1 MSTLVVMASVF
12 ALAGGGALLLR
23 RRLEEIL
30 PLSVALIVGVQYAFG
45 LFGWLSAGFYAALA
59 LCALSLALLAVR
71 LLRGGMGD
79 LRRFLLTPGA
89 VVMLAAFVWA
99 LLSFRAHML
108 YEPDEFS
115 HWGTVLRN
123 MMHFDAIPAGV
134 KEANITYTDYP
145 PATTLFAYFW
155 TRLSG
160 GFNEGDPQRAMN
172 VMILAF
178 LLPAM
183 RAQRWKRWGS
193 ALCMAC
199 ALFVLPTLFNS
210 GAYYTIYADV
220 VLGCVFFHALY
231 AWFFTPRDQ
240 GGVLLTGGS
249 LFLLPL
255 IKEAGWGLCLI
266 ALAIMAV
273 DLIGERNRSGLR
285 RVRAFGAL
293 AAAAMAGGLSWKA
306 FLAVHQTRRVWTL
319 SAGFTEILDVLLGR
333 APSHRMRTVENF
345 FFSLTDA
352 GLFGQGG
359 VIQLSLLLW
368 LLLLG
373 ALAALALGRADAA
386 LRRRWRRMAL
396 WLLAGLGAYL
406 LSLLYTFLFLFR
418 NYEGES
424 LFSFA
429 RYLSSYMI
437 PLAGLSLA
445 MASEALGPVLRRNG
459 QSVELLALTLM
470 LLAANPETLLERAVI
485 TREWDEAVYESRMS
499 TAAPPEMAQMLD
511 AQTDLVYFVSQNDQ
525 GHRYFLRA
533 FEWVPL
539 RFQAR
544 GEGWWLMPS
553 KQAVEQTGDW
563 YAQTFSTIKTPQEWA
578 DELMEGGYTHVYLDQ
593 VDQAFAAAY
602 AGLFQSPGEIAAD
615 RLFDVTVKD
624 GGVTL
629 VRAET
634 GGEAA
639 RLADGVMWPDCKG
652 SMTALRK

>member
-1 MSTLVVMASVF
+1 MSTLVVLASVF

-23 RRLEEIL
+23 RRLEEAL

-59 LCALSLALLAVR
+59 LCALALVLAAAR
-71 LLRGGMGD
+71 LLRGGLGD

-89 VVMLAAFVWA
+89 VVMLAAFVWV

-123 MMHFDAIPAGV
+123 MMYFDAIPAGV

-172 VMILAF
+172 IMILAF

-220 VLGCVFFHALY
+220 ALGCVFFHALY
-231 AWFFTPRDQ
+231 AWFFTPRDR

-266 ALAIMAV
+266 ALAVMAA
-273 DLIGERNRSGLR
+273 DLVGERR
-285 RVRAFGAL
+285 RAGPRHGRAFGAL

-319 SAGFTEILDVLLGR
+319 SAGFTEILDVLLGS

-345 FFSLTDA
+345 FLSLTDA
-352 GLFGQGG
+352 ELFGQGG
-359 VIQLSLLLW
+359 VLRLSLLLW

-373 ALAALALGRADAA
+373 ALAALALSRAGEPN
-386 LRRRWRRMAL
+386 RTRWRRMAL

-429 RYLSSYMI
+429 RYLSSYLI
-437 PLAGLSLA
+437 ALAGLSLA
-445 MASEALGPVLRRNG
+445 LASETLGPVLRRSG
-459 QSVELLALTLM
+459 QSVELLALAAVM
-470 LLAANPETLLERAVI
+470 LVANPGTLLERAVI

-499 TAAPPEMAQMLD
+499 TAAPPQIAQTLD
-511 AQTDLVYFVSQNDQ
+511 AQTDRVYLVSQNDE

-533 FEWVPL
+533 FEWVPQRL
-539 RFQAR
+539 QAR
-544 GEGWWLMPS
+544 ADGWWLMPGE
-553 KQAVEQTGDW
+553 QAVEQTGDW
-563 YAQTFSTIKTPQEWA
+563 YAQTFSTVKTPQEWA
-578 DELMEGGYTHVYLDQ
+578 DELIEGGYTHVYLDRI
-593 VDQAFAAAY
+593 DPAFAAAY
-602 AGLFQSPGEIAAD
+602 AELFQSPEEIEAD
-615 RLFDVTVKD
+615 TLFKVAVRD

-629 VRAET
+629 VRA
-634 GGEAA
+634 
-639 RLADGVMWPDCKG
+639 DGQ
-652 SMTALRK
+652 

>member
-1 MSTLVVMASVF
+1 MSTLVVLASVF

-23 RRLEEIL
+23 RRLEEAL
-30 PLSVALIVGVQYAFG
+30 PLSVVLIVGVQYAFG

-59 LCALSLALLAVR
+59 LSVLALVLVAVR
-71 LLRGGMGD
+71 LLRGGLGD

-145 PATTLFAYFW
+145 PATMLFAYFW

-172 VMILAF
+172 IMILAF

-231 AWFFTPRDQ
+231 AWFFTPRDR

-266 ALAIMAV
+266 ALAVMAA
-273 DLIGERNRSGLR
+273 DLAGERR
-285 RVRAFGAL
+285 RAGPRHGRAFGAL

-319 SAGFTEILDVLLGR
+319 PAGFTEILDVLLGR

-345 FFSLTDA
+345 FLSLTDA
-352 GLFGQGG
+352 ELFGQGG
-359 VIQLSLLLW
+359 VLRLSLLLW

-373 ALAALALGRADAA
+373 VLAALALSRAGEPN
-386 LRRRWRRMAL
+386 RTRWRRMAL

-429 RYLSSYMI
+429 RYLSSYLI
-437 PLAGLSLA
+437 ALAGLSLA
-445 MASEALGPVLRRNG
+445 LASETLGPVLRRSG
-459 QSVELLALTLM
+459 QSVELLALAAVM
-470 LLAANPETLLERAVI
+470 LVANPGTLLERAVI

-499 TAAPPEMAQMLD
+499 AAAPPEAAQMLD
-511 AQTDLVYFVSQNDQ
+511 AQTDRVYLVSQNDE

-533 FEWVPL
+533 FEWAPL
-539 RFQAR
+539 RLQAR
-544 GEGWWLMPS
+544 ADGWWLMPS
-553 KQAVEQTGDW
+553 EQAVEQTGDW
-563 YAQTFSTIKTPQEWA
+563 YARTFSTVKTPQEWA
-578 DELMEGGYTHVYLDQ
+578 DELIEGGYTHVYLDRI
-593 VDQAFAAAY
+593 DPAFAAAY
-602 AGLFQSPGEIAAD
+602 AGLFQSPEEIEAD
-615 RLFDVTVKD
+615 TLFEVAVGD
-624 GGVTL
+624 GGATL
-629 VRAET
+629 VRA
-634 GGEAA
+634 
-639 RLADGVMWPDCKG
+639 DGQ
-652 SMTALRK
+652 

>member
-1 MSTLVVMASVF
+1 MSTLVVLASVF
-12 ALAGGGALLLR
+12 ALAGGGALVLR
-23 RRLEEIL
+23 RRLEEAL

-59 LCALSLALLAVR
+59 LCALALALVAVR
-71 LLRGGMGD
+71 LLHGGLGD

-99 LLSFRAHML
+99 LLSFRTHML

-183 RAQRWKRWGS
+183 RAQRWKCWGS

-231 AWFFTPRDQ
+231 AWFFTPRDR

-266 ALAIMAV
+266 ALAIMAA
-273 DLIGERNRSGLR
+273 DLIGERDRPGLR
-285 RVRAFGAL
+285 RMRDFGCL
-293 AAAAMAGGLSWKA
+293 AAAVLAGGLSWKA
-306 FLAVHQTRRVWTL
+306 FLAVHQTRRVWSL

-359 VIQLSLLLW
+359 VIQLSLLIW

-373 ALAALALGRADAA
+373 ALAAQALGRADAA

-437 PLAGLSLA
+437 ALAGLSLA
-445 MASEALGPVLRRNG
+445 LASETLGPALRRNR

-544 GEGWWLMPS
+544 GDGWWLMPS
-553 KQAVEQTGDW
+553 EQAVEQTGDW
-563 YAQTFSTIKTPQEWA
+563 YAQTFSTVKTPQEWA

-615 RLFDVTVKD
+615 RLFEVTVKD

-629 VRAET
+629 VRAEP
-634 GGEAA
+634 GEEAA
-639 RLADGVMWPDCKG
+639 RLADRMMRSDCSG

>member
-1 MSTLVVMASVF
+1 MSTLVVLASVF
-12 ALAGGGALLLR
+12 SLAGGGALVLR
-23 RRLEEIL
+23 RRLEETL

-59 LCALSLALLAVR
+59 LCALALALVAVR

-89 VVMLAAFVWA
+89 AVMFAAFVWV
-99 LLSFRAHML
+99 LLSFRTHML

-172 VMILAF
+172 IMILAF

-183 RAQRWKRWGS
+183 RAQRWKCWGS

-220 VLGCVFFHALY
+220 ALGCVFFHALY
-231 AWFFTPRDQ
+231 AWFFTPRDR

-266 ALAIMAV
+266 ALAVMAA
-273 DLIGERNRSGLR
+273 DLVGERDRTGLR
-285 RVRAFGAL
+285 RIRDFGCL
-293 AAAAMAGGLSWKA
+293 AAAAMASELTWKA

-359 VIQLSLLLW
+359 VIQLSLLIW

-373 ALAALALGRADAA
+373 ALTALALGRADAA

-437 PLAGLSLA
+437 ALAGLSLA
-445 MASEALGPVLRRNG
+445 LASETLGPALGRNR

-470 LLAANPETLLERAVI
+470 LLTANPETLLEKAVI

-544 GEGWWLMPS
+544 GDGWWLMPS
-553 KQAVEQTGDW
+553 EQAVEQTGDW
-563 YAQTFSTIKTPQEWA
+563 YAQTFSTVKTPQEWA

-615 RLFDVTVKD
+615 RLFEVTVKD

-629 VRAET
+629 VRA
-634 GGEAA
+634 
-639 RLADGVMWPDCKG
+639 DGQ
-652 SMTALRK
+652 

>member
-231 AWFFTPRDQ
+231 AWFFTPRDR

-285 RVRAFGAL
+285 RVRDAGCL
-293 AAAAMAGGLSWKA
+293 AAAALAGGLSWKA
-306 FLAVHQTRRVWTL
+306 FLAVHQTQRVWSL

-359 VIQLSLLLW
+359 VIQLSLLIW

-373 ALAALALGRADAA
+373 VLAALALGRADAA

-437 PLAGLSLA
+437 ALAGLSLA
-445 MASEALGPVLRRNG
+445 LASETLGPALRRNR

-544 GEGWWLMPS
+544 GDGWWLMPS
-553 KQAVEQTGDW
+553 EQAVEQTGDW
-563 YAQTFSTIKTPQEWA
+563 YAQTFSTVKTPQEWA

-602 AGLFQSPGEIAAD
+602 AGLFQSPEEIAAD
-615 RLFDVTVKD
+615 RLFEVTVKD

>member
-1 MSTLVVMASVF
+1 MSTLVVLASVF

-23 RRLEEIL
+23 RRLEEAL
-30 PLSVALIVGVQYAFG
+30 PLSVVLIVGVQYAFG

-59 LCALSLALLAVR
+59 LSVLALVLVAVR
-71 LLRGGMGD
+71 LLRGGLGD

-99 LLSFRAHML
+99 LLSFRTHML

-172 VMILAF
+172 IMILAF

-231 AWFFTPRDQ
+231 AWFFTPRDR

-266 ALAIMAV
+266 ALAVMAA
-273 DLIGERNRSGLR
+273 DLAGERR
-285 RVRAFGAL
+285 RAGPRHGRAFGAL

-345 FFSLTDA
+345 FLSLTDA
-352 GLFGQGG
+352 ELFGQGG
-359 VIQLSLLLW
+359 VLRLSLLLW

-373 ALAALALGRADAA
+373 VLAALALSRAGEPN
-386 LRRRWRRMAL
+386 RTRWRRMAL

-429 RYLSSYMI
+429 RYLSSYLI
-437 PLAGLSLA
+437 ALAGLSLA
-445 MASEALGPVLRRNG
+445 LASETLGPVLRRSG
-459 QSVELLALTLM
+459 QSVELLALAAVM
-470 LLAANPETLLERAVI
+470 LVANPGTLLERAVI

-499 TAAPPEMAQMLD
+499 TAAPPQIARTLD
-511 AQTDLVYFVSQNDQ
+511 ARTDRVYLVSQNDE

-533 FEWVPL
+533 FEWVPQRL
-539 RFQAR
+539 QAR
-544 GEGWWLMPS
+544 ADGWWLMPS
-553 KQAVEQTGDW
+553 EQAVEQTGDW
-563 YAQTFSTIKTPQEWA
+563 YARTFSTVKTPQEWA
-578 DELMEGGYTHVYLDQ
+578 DELIEGGYTHVYLDRI
-593 VDQAFAAAY
+593 DPAFAAAY
-602 AGLFQSPGEIAAD
+602 AGLFQNPEEIEAD
-615 RLFDVTVKD
+615 TLFEVAVGD
-624 GGVTL
+624 GGATL
-629 VRAET
+629 VRA
-634 GGEAA
+634 
-639 RLADGVMWPDCKG
+639 DGQ
-652 SMTALRK
+652 

>member
-30 PLSVALIVGVQYAFG
+30 PLSVVLIVGVQYAFG
-45 LFGWLSAGFYAALA
+45 LFGWLSAGFYAVLA
-59 LCALSLALLAVR
+59 LCAPALALVAVR
-71 LLRGGMGD
+71 LLHGGLGD

-231 AWFFTPRDQ
+231 AWFFTPRDR

-273 DLIGERNRSGLR
+273 DLIGERDRPGLR
-285 RVRAFGAL
+285 RMRDFGCL
-293 AAAAMAGGLSWKA
+293 AAAALAGGLSWKA
-306 FLAVHQTRRVWTL
+306 FLAMHQTQRVWSL

-359 VIQLSLLLW
+359 VIQLSLLIW

-373 ALAALALGRADAA
+373 VLAALALGRADAA

-437 PLAGLSLA
+437 ALAGLSLA
-445 MASEALGPVLRRNG
+445 LASETLGPALRRNR

-544 GEGWWLMPS
+544 GDGWWLMPS
-553 KQAVEQTGDW
+553 EQAVEQTGDW
-563 YAQTFSTIKTPQEWA
+563 YAQTFSTVKTPQEWA

-602 AGLFQSPGEIAAD
+602 AGLFQSPEEIAAD
-615 RLFDVTVKD
+615 RLFEVTVKD

>member
-1 MSTLVVMASVF
+1 MSTLVVLASVF

-23 RRLEEIL
+23 RRLEEAL
-30 PLSVALIVGVQYAFG
+30 PLSVVLIVGVQYAFG

-59 LCALSLALLAVR
+59 LSVLALVLVAVR
-71 LLRGGMGD
+71 LLRGGLGD

-172 VMILAF
+172 IMILAF

-231 AWFFTPRDQ
+231 AWFFTPRDR

-266 ALAIMAV
+266 ALAVMAA
-273 DLIGERNRSGLR
+273 DLAGERR
-285 RVRAFGAL
+285 RAGPRHGRAFGAL

-333 APSHRMRTVENF
+333 APSHRMRTVEIF
-345 FFSLTDA
+345 FLSLTDA
-352 GLFGQGG
+352 ELFGQGG
-359 VIQLSLLLW
+359 VLRLSLLLW

-373 ALAALALGRADAA
+373 VLAALALSRAGEPN
-386 LRRRWRRMAL
+386 RTRWRRMAL

-429 RYLSSYMI
+429 RYLSSYLI
-437 PLAGLSLA
+437 ALAGLSLA
-445 MASEALGPVLRRNG
+445 LASETLGPVLRRSG
-459 QSVELLALTLM
+459 QSVELLALAAVM
-470 LLAANPETLLERAVI
+470 LVANPGTLLERAVI

-499 TAAPPEMAQMLD
+499 AAAPPEAAQMLD
-511 AQTDLVYFVSQNDQ
+511 AQTDRVYLVSQNDE

-533 FEWVPL
+533 FEWAPL
-539 RFQAR
+539 RLQAR
-544 GEGWWLMPS
+544 ADGWWLMPS
-553 KQAVEQTGDW
+553 EQAVEQTGDW
-563 YAQTFSTIKTPQEWA
+563 YARTFSTVKTPQEWA
-578 DELMEGGYTHVYLDQ
+578 DELIEGGYTHVYLDRI
-593 VDQAFAAAY
+593 DPAFAAAY
-602 AGLFQSPGEIAAD
+602 AGLFQSPEEIEAD
-615 RLFDVTVKD
+615 TLFEVAVGD
-624 GGVTL
+624 GGATL
-629 VRAET
+629 VRA
-634 GGEAA
+634 
-639 RLADGVMWPDCKG
+639 DGQ
-652 SMTALRK
+652 

>member
-1 MSTLVVMASVF
+1 MSTLVVLASVF

-23 RRLEEIL
+23 RRLEEAL
-30 PLSVALIVGVQYAFG
+30 PLSVVLIVGVQYAFG

-59 LCALSLALLAVR
+59 LSVLALVLVAVR
-71 LLRGGMGD
+71 LLRGGLGD

-172 VMILAF
+172 IMILAF

-231 AWFFTPRDQ
+231 AWFFTPRDR

-266 ALAIMAV
+266 ALAVMAA
-273 DLIGERNRSGLR
+273 DLAGERR
-285 RVRAFGAL
+285 RAGPRHGRAFGAL

-319 SAGFTEILDVLLGR
+319 SAGFTEILDVLLGN

-345 FFSLTDA
+345 FLSLTDA
-352 GLFGQGG
+352 ELFGQGG
-359 VIQLSLLLW
+359 VLRLSLLLW

-373 ALAALALGRADAA
+373 VLAALALSRAGEPN
-386 LRRRWRRMAL
+386 RTRWRRMAL

-429 RYLSSYMI
+429 RYLSSYLI
-437 PLAGLSLA
+437 ALAGLSLA
-445 MASEALGPVLRRNG
+445 LASETLGPVLRRSG
-459 QSVELLALTLM
+459 QSVELLALAAVM
-470 LLAANPETLLERAVI
+470 LVANPGTLLERAVI

-499 TAAPPEMAQMLD
+499 AAAPPEAAQMLD
-511 AQTDLVYFVSQNDQ
+511 AQTDRVYLVSQNDE

-533 FEWVPL
+533 FEWAPL
-539 RFQAR
+539 RLQAR
-544 GEGWWLMPS
+544 ADGWWLMPS
-553 KQAVEQTGDW
+553 EQAVEQTGDW
-563 YAQTFSTIKTPQEWA
+563 YARTFSTVKTPQEWA
-578 DELMEGGYTHVYLDQ
+578 DELIEGGYTHVYLDRI
-593 VDQAFAAAY
+593 DPAFAAAY
-602 AGLFQSPGEIAAD
+602 AGLFQSPEEIEAD
-615 RLFDVTVKD
+615 TLFEVAVGD
-624 GGVTL
+624 GGATL
-629 VRAET
+629 VRA
-634 GGEAA
+634 
-639 RLADGVMWPDCKG
+639 DGQ
-652 SMTALRK
+652 

>member
-45 LFGWLSAGFYAALA
+45 LFGWLSAGFYAVLA

-71 LLRGGMGD
+71 LLRGGLGE
-79 LRRFLLTPGA
+79 LRRFLLTPGSA
-89 VVMLAAFVWA
+89 VMLAAFVWA

-231 AWFFTPRDQ
+231 AWFFTPRDR

-285 RVRAFGAL
+285 RVRDAGCL
-293 AAAAMAGGLSWKA
+293 AAAALAGGLSWKA
-306 FLAVHQTRRVWTL
+306 FLAVHQTQRVWSL

-359 VIQLSLLLW
+359 VIQLSLLIW

-373 ALAALALGRADAA
+373 VLAALALGRRGFEEAMAADGAVAAGRPWRLSAVAALYLPVPVQELRGGEPVLLRKVSFQLYDRARGPEPGAGVGNAGTGAAQEQAERGAAGADADAA
-386 LRRRWRRMAL
+386 
-396 WLLAGLGAYL
+396 
-406 LSLLYTFLFLFR
+406 
-418 NYEGES
+418 
-424 LFSFA
+424 
-429 RYLSSYMI
+429 
-437 PLAGLSLA
+437 
-445 MASEALGPVLRRNG
+445 
-459 QSVELLALTLM
+459 
-470 LLAANPETLLERAVI
+470 
-485 TREWDEAVYESRMS
+485 
-499 TAAPPEMAQMLD
+499 
-511 AQTDLVYFVSQNDQ
+511 
-525 GHRYFLRA
+525 
-533 FEWVPL
+533 
-539 RFQAR
+539 R
-544 GEGWWLMPS
+544 GEPGNI
-553 KQAVEQTGDW
+553 AGAGGDHPRVGR
-563 YAQTFSTIKTPQEWA
+563 S
-578 DELMEGGYTHVYLDQ
+578 
-593 VDQAFAAAY
+593 
-602 AGLFQSPGEIAAD
+602 GL
-615 RLFDVTVKD
+615 
-624 GGVTL
+624 
-629 VRAET
+629 
-634 GGEAA
+634 
-639 RLADGVMWPDCKG
+639 
-652 SMTALRK
+652 

>member
-1 MSTLVVMASVF
+1 MSTLVVLASVF

-23 RRLEEIL
+23 RRLEEAL
-30 PLSVALIVGVQYAFG
+30 PLSVVLIVGVQYAFG

-59 LCALSLALLAVR
+59 LSVLALVLVAVR
-71 LLRGGMGD
+71 LLRGGLGD

-172 VMILAF
+172 IMILAF

-231 AWFFTPRDQ
+231 AWFFTPRDR

-266 ALAIMAV
+266 ALAVMAA
-273 DLIGERNRSGLR
+273 DLAGERR
-285 RVRAFGAL
+285 RAGPRHGRAFGAL

-333 APSHRMRTVENF
+333 APSHRMRTVEIF
-345 FFSLTDA
+345 FLSLTDA
-352 GLFGQGG
+352 ELFGQGG
-359 VIQLSLLLW
+359 VLRLSLLLW

-373 ALAALALGRADAA
+373 VLAALALSRAGEPN
-386 LRRRWRRMAL
+386 RTRWRRMAL

-406 LSLLYTFLFLFR
+406 LSLLYTFLFLFK

-429 RYLSSYMI
+429 RYLSSYLI
-437 PLAGLSLA
+437 ALAGLSLA
-445 MASEALGPVLRRNG
+445 LASETLGPVLRRSG
-459 QSVELLALTLM
+459 QSVELLALAAVM
-470 LLAANPETLLERAVI
+470 LVANPGTLLERAVI

-499 TAAPPEMAQMLD
+499 AAAPPEAAQMLD
-511 AQTDLVYFVSQNDQ
+511 AQTDRVYLVSQNDE

-533 FEWVPL
+533 FEWAPL
-539 RFQAR
+539 RLQAR
-544 GEGWWLMPS
+544 ADGWWLMPS
-553 KQAVEQTGDW
+553 EQAVEQTGDW
-563 YAQTFSTIKTPQEWA
+563 YARTFSTVKTPQEWA
-578 DELMEGGYTHVYLDQ
+578 DELIEGGYTHVYLDRI
-593 VDQAFAAAY
+593 DPAFAAAY
-602 AGLFQSPGEIAAD
+602 AGLFQSPEEIEAD
-615 RLFDVTVKD
+615 TLFEVAVGD
-624 GGVTL
+624 GGATL
-629 VRAET
+629 VRA
-634 GGEAA
+634 
-639 RLADGVMWPDCKG
+639 DGQ
-652 SMTALRK
+652 

>member
-23 RRLEEIL
+23 RRLEEAL

-45 LFGWLSAGFYAALA
+45 LFGWLSAGFYVALA
-59 LCALSLALLAVR
+59 LCAPALALVAVR
-71 LLRGGMGD
+71 LLRGGLGD

-89 VVMLAAFVWA
+89 VVMLAAFVWV
-99 LLSFRAHML
+99 LLSFRTHML

-231 AWFFTPRDQ
+231 AWFFTPRDR

-285 RVRAFGAL
+285 RVRDAGCL
-293 AAAAMAGGLSWKA
+293 AAAALAGGLSWKA
-306 FLAVHQTRRVWTL
+306 FLAVHQTQRVWSL

-437 PLAGLSLA
+437 ALAGLSLA
-445 MASEALGPVLRRNG
+445 LASETLGPALRRNR

-544 GEGWWLMPS
+544 GDGWWLMPS
-553 KQAVEQTGDW
+553 EQAVEQTGDW
-563 YAQTFSTIKTPQEWA
+563 YAQTFSTVKTPQEWA

-602 AGLFQSPGEIAAD
+602 AGLFQSPEEIAAD
-615 RLFDVTVKD
+615 RLFEVTVKD

-629 VRAET
+629 VRA
-634 GGEAA
+634 
-639 RLADGVMWPDCKG
+639 DGQ
-652 SMTALRK
+652 

>member
-1 MSTLVVMASVF
+1 MSTLVVLASVF
-12 ALAGGGALLLR
+12 SLAGGGALVLR
-23 RRLEEIL
+23 RRLEETL

-59 LCALSLALLAVR
+59 LCALALALVAVR

-89 VVMLAAFVWA
+89 AVMFAAFVWV
-99 LLSFRAHML
+99 LLSFRTHML

-172 VMILAF
+172 IMILAF

-183 RAQRWKRWGS
+183 RTQRWKHWGS

-231 AWFFTPRDQ
+231 AWFFTPRDR

-285 RVRAFGAL
+285 RVRDAGCL
-293 AAAAMAGGLSWKA
+293 AAAALAGGLSWKA
-306 FLAVHQTRRVWTL
+306 FLAVHQTQRVWSL

-345 FFSLTDA
+345 FLSLADA
-352 GLFGQGG
+352 KLFEQGG
-359 VIQLSLLLW
+359 VIQLSLLIW

-373 ALAALALGRADAA
+373 ALTALALGRTDAA

-437 PLAGLSLA
+437 ALAGLSLA

-459 QSVELLALTLM
+459 QSVELLALAAM
-470 LLAANPETLLERAVI
+470 MLAANPETLLERAVI
-485 TREWDEAVYESRMS
+485 TRERDEAVYESRMS

-602 AGLFQSPGEIAAD
+602 AGLFQSPEEIAAD
-615 RLFDVTVKD
+615 RLFEVTVKD

-629 VRAET
+629 VRA
-634 GGEAA
+634 
-639 RLADGVMWPDCKG
+639 DGQ
-652 SMTALRK
+652 

>member
-1 MSTLVVMASVF
+1 MSTLVVLASVF

-23 RRLEEIL
+23 RRLEEAL
-30 PLSVALIVGVQYAFG
+30 PLSVVLIVGVQYAFG

-59 LCALSLALLAVR
+59 LSVLALVLVAVR
-71 LLRGGMGD
+71 LLRGGLGD

-172 VMILAF
+172 IMILAF

-231 AWFFTPRDQ
+231 AWFFTPRDR

-266 ALAIMAV
+266 ALAVMAA
-273 DLIGERNRSGLR
+273 DLAGERR
-285 RVRAFGAL
+285 RAGPRHGRAFGAL

-345 FFSLTDA
+345 FLSLTDA
-352 GLFGQGG
+352 ELFGQGG
-359 VIQLSLLLW
+359 VLRLSLLLW

-373 ALAALALGRADAA
+373 VLAALALSRAGEPN
-386 LRRRWRRMAL
+386 RTRWRRMAL
-396 WLLAGLGAYL
+396 WLLAGMGAYL

-429 RYLSSYMI
+429 RYLSSYLI
-437 PLAGLSLA
+437 ALAGLSLA
-445 MASEALGPVLRRNG
+445 LASETLGPVLRRSG
-459 QSVELLALTLM
+459 QSVELLALAAVM
-470 LLAANPETLLERAVI
+470 LVANPGTLLERAVI

-499 TAAPPEMAQMLD
+499 AAAPPEAAQMLD
-511 AQTDLVYFVSQNDQ
+511 AQTDRVYLVSQNDE

-533 FEWVPL
+533 FEWAPL
-539 RFQAR
+539 RLQAR
-544 GEGWWLMPS
+544 ADGWWLMPS
-553 KQAVEQTGDW
+553 EQAVEQTGDW
-563 YAQTFSTIKTPQEWA
+563 YARTFSTVKTPQEWA
-578 DELMEGGYTHVYLDQ
+578 DELIEGGYTHVYLDRI
-593 VDQAFAAAY
+593 DPAFAAAY
-602 AGLFQSPGEIAAD
+602 AGLFQSPEEIEAD
-615 RLFDVTVKD
+615 TLFEVAVGD
-624 GGVTL
+624 GGATL
-629 VRAET
+629 VRA
-634 GGEAA
+634 
-639 RLADGVMWPDCKG
+639 DGQ
-652 SMTALRK
+652 

>member
-1 MSTLVVMASVF
+1 MSTLVVLASVF

-23 RRLEEIL
+23 RRLEEAL
-30 PLSVALIVGVQYAFG
+30 PLSVVLIVGVQYAFG

-59 LCALSLALLAVR
+59 LSVLALVLVAVR
-71 LLRGGMGD
+71 LLRGGLGD

-89 VVMLAAFVWA
+89 VVMLAAFVWV
-99 LLSFRAHML
+99 LLSFRTHML

-172 VMILAF
+172 IMILAF

-231 AWFFTPRDQ
+231 AWFFTPRDR

-266 ALAIMAV
+266 ALAVMAA
-273 DLIGERNRSGLR
+273 DLAGERR
-285 RVRAFGAL
+285 RAGPRHGRAFGAL

-345 FFSLTDA
+345 FLSLTDA
-352 GLFGQGG
+352 ELFGQGG
-359 VIQLSLLLW
+359 VLRLSLLLW

-373 ALAALALGRADAA
+373 VLAALALSRAGEPN
-386 LRRRWRRMAL
+386 RTRWRRMAL

-429 RYLSSYMI
+429 RYLSSYLI
-437 PLAGLSLA
+437 ALAGLSLA
-445 MASEALGPVLRRNG
+445 LASETLGPVLRRSG
-459 QSVELLALTLM
+459 QSVELLALAAVM
-470 LLAANPETLLERAVI
+470 LVANPGTLLERAVI

-499 TAAPPEMAQMLD
+499 AAAPPEAAQMLD
-511 AQTDLVYFVSQNDQ
+511 AQTDRVYLVSQNDE

-533 FEWVPL
+533 FEWAPL
-539 RFQAR
+539 RLQAR
-544 GEGWWLMPS
+544 ADGWWLMPS
-553 KQAVEQTGDW
+553 EQAVEQTGDW
-563 YAQTFSTIKTPQEWA
+563 YARTFSTVKTPQEWA
-578 DELMEGGYTHVYLDQ
+578 DELIEGGYTHVYLDRI
-593 VDQAFAAAY
+593 DPAFAAAY
-602 AGLFQSPGEIAAD
+602 AGLFQSPEEIEAD
-615 RLFDVTVKD
+615 TLFEVAVGD
-624 GGVTL
+624 GGATL
-629 VRAET
+629 VRA
-634 GGEAA
+634 
-639 RLADGVMWPDCKG
+639 DGQ
-652 SMTALRK
+652 

>member
-1 MSTLVVMASVF
+1 MSTLVVLASVF

-23 RRLEEIL
+23 RRLEEAL
-30 PLSVALIVGVQYAFG
+30 PLSVVLIVGVQYAFG

-59 LCALSLALLAVR
+59 LSVLALVLVAVR
-71 LLRGGMGD
+71 LLRGGLGD

-172 VMILAF
+172 IMILAF

-231 AWFFTPRDQ
+231 AWFFTPRDR

-266 ALAIMAV
+266 ALAVMAA
-273 DLIGERNRSGLR
+273 DLAGERR
-285 RVRAFGAL
+285 RAGPRHGRAFGAL

-345 FFSLTDA
+345 FLSLTDA
-352 GLFGQGG
+352 ELFGQGG
-359 VIQLSLLLW
+359 VLRLSLLLW

-373 ALAALALGRADAA
+373 VLAALALSRAGEPN
-386 LRRRWRRMAL
+386 RTRWRRMAL

-418 NYEGES
+418 NYEGVS

-429 RYLSSYMI
+429 RYLSSYLI
-437 PLAGLSLA
+437 ALAGLSLA
-445 MASEALGPVLRRNG
+445 LASETLGPVLRRSG
-459 QSVELLALTLM
+459 QSVELLALAAVM
-470 LLAANPETLLERAVI
+470 LVANPGTLLERAVI

-499 TAAPPEMAQMLD
+499 AAAPPEAAQMLD
-511 AQTDLVYFVSQNDQ
+511 AQTDRVYLVSQNDE

-533 FEWVPL
+533 FEWAPL
-539 RFQAR
+539 RLQAR
-544 GEGWWLMPS
+544 ADGWWLMPS
-553 KQAVEQTGDW
+553 EQAVEQTGDW
-563 YAQTFSTIKTPQEWA
+563 YARTFSTVKTPQEWA
-578 DELMEGGYTHVYLDQ
+578 DELIEGGYTHVYLDRI
-593 VDQAFAAAY
+593 DPAFAAAY
-602 AGLFQSPGEIAAD
+602 AGLFQSPEEIEAD
-615 RLFDVTVKD
+615 TLFEVAVGD
-624 GGVTL
+624 GGATL
-629 VRAET
+629 VRA
-634 GGEAA
+634 
-639 RLADGVMWPDCKG
+639 DGQ
-652 SMTALRK
+652 

>member
-1 MSTLVVMASVF
+1 MSTLVVLASVF
-12 ALAGGGALLLR
+12 ALAGGGALVLR
-23 RRLEEIL
+23 RRLEEAL
-30 PLSVALIVGVQYAFG
+30 PLSVVLIVGVQYAFG

-59 LCALSLALLAVR
+59 LSVLALVLVAVR
-71 LLRGGMGD
+71 LLRGGLGD

-89 VVMLAAFVWA
+89 VVMLAAFVWV
-99 LLSFRAHML
+99 LLSFRTHML

-172 VMILAF
+172 IMILAF

-183 RAQRWKRWGS
+183 RTQRWKRWGS

-231 AWFFTPRDQ
+231 AWFFTPRDR

-266 ALAIMAV
+266 ALAVMAA
-273 DLIGERNRSGLR
+273 DLVGERR
-285 RVRAFGAL
+285 RAGPRHGRAFGAL
-293 AAAAMAGGLSWKA
+293 AVAAMAGGLSWKA

-345 FFSLTDA
+345 FLSLTDA
-352 GLFGQGG
+352 ELFGQGG
-359 VIQLSLLLW
+359 VLRLSLLLW

-373 ALAALALGRADAA
+373 ALAALALSRTGEPNRT
-386 LRRRWRRMAL
+386 RWRRMAL
-396 WLLAGLGAYL
+396 WLLAGLGVYL

-429 RYLSSYMI
+429 RYLSSYLI
-437 PLAGLSLA
+437 ALAGLSLA
-445 MASEALGPVLRRNG
+445 LTSETLGPVLRRSG
-459 QSVELLALTLM
+459 QSVELLALAAVM
-470 LLAANPETLLERAVI
+470 LVANPGTLLERAVI

-499 TAAPPEMAQMLD
+499 TAAPPEVAQMLD
-511 AQTDLVYFVSQNDQ
+511 AQTDRVYLVSQNDE

-533 FEWVPL
+533 FEWVPQRL
-539 RFQAR
+539 QAR
-544 GEGWWLMPS
+544 ADGWWLMPS
-553 KQAVEQTGDW
+553 EQAVEQTGDW
-563 YAQTFSTIKTPQEWA
+563 YAQTFSTVKTAQEWA
-578 DELMEGGYTHVYLDQ
+578 DELLEGGYTHVYLDRI
-593 VDQAFAAAY
+593 DPAFAAAY
-602 AGLFQSPGEIAAD
+602 AGLFQSPEEIEAD
-615 RLFDVTVKD
+615 TLFEVAVRD

-629 VRAET
+629 VRA
-634 GGEAA
+634 
-639 RLADGVMWPDCKG
+639 DGQ
-652 SMTALRK
+652 

>member
-1 MSTLVVMASVF
+1 MSTLVVLASVF
-12 ALAGGGALLLR
+12 ALAGGGALALR
-23 RRLEEIL
+23 RRLEEAL

-59 LCALSLALLAVR
+59 LCALSLVLVAVR

-89 VVMLAAFVWA
+89 AVMLAAFVWA
-99 LLSFRAHML
+99 LLSFRPHML

-123 MMHFDAIPAGV
+123 MMYFDAIPAGV

-172 VMILAF
+172 IMILAF

-220 VLGCVFFHALY
+220 ALGCVFFHALY
-231 AWFFTPRDQ
+231 AWFFTPRDR

-266 ALAIMAV
+266 ALAVMAA
-273 DLIGERNRSGLR
+273 DLAGERR
-285 RVRAFGAL
+285 RAGPRHGRAFGAL

-319 SAGFTEILDVLLGR
+319 SAGFTEILDVLLGS

-345 FFSLTDA
+345 FLSLTDA
-352 GLFGQGG
+352 ELFGQGG
-359 VIQLSLLLW
+359 VLRLSLLLW

-373 ALAALALGRADAA
+373 VLAALALSRAGEPN
-386 LRRRWRRMAL
+386 RTRWRRMAL

-429 RYLSSYMI
+429 RYLSSYLI
-437 PLAGLSLA
+437 ALAGLSLA
-445 MASEALGPVLRRNG
+445 LAAETLGPVLRRSG
-459 QSVELLALTLM
+459 QSVELLALAAVM
-470 LLAANPETLLERAVI
+470 LVANPGTLLERAVI

-499 TAAPPEMAQMLD
+499 AAAPPEAAQMLD
-511 AQTDLVYFVSQNDQ
+511 AQTDRVYLVSQNDE

-533 FEWVPL
+533 FEWAPL
-539 RFQAR
+539 RLQAR
-544 GEGWWLMPS
+544 ADGWWLMPS

-563 YAQTFSTIKTPQEWA
+563 YARTFSTVKTPQEWA
-578 DELMEGGYTHVYLDQ
+578 DELIEGGYTHVYLDRI
-593 VDQAFAAAY
+593 DPAFAAAY
-602 AGLFQSPGEIAAD
+602 AGLFQSPEEIEAD
-615 RLFDVTVKD
+615 TLFEVAVGD
-624 GGVTL
+624 GGATL
-629 VRAET
+629 VRA
-634 GGEAA
+634 
-639 RLADGVMWPDCKG
+639 DGQ
-652 SMTALRK
+652 

>member
-1 MSTLVVMASVF
+1 MSTLVVLASVF

-23 RRLEEIL
+23 RRLEEAL

-59 LCALSLALLAVR
+59 LSVLALVLVAVR
-71 LLRGGMGD
+71 LLRGGLGD

-172 VMILAF
+172 IMILAF

-231 AWFFTPRDQ
+231 AWFFTPRDR

-266 ALAIMAV
+266 ALAVMAA
-273 DLIGERNRSGLR
+273 DLAGERR
-285 RVRAFGAL
+285 RAGPRHGRAFGAL

-345 FFSLTDA
+345 FLSLTDA
-352 GLFGQGG
+352 ELFGQGG
-359 VIQLSLLLW
+359 VLRLSLLLW

-373 ALAALALGRADAA
+373 VLAALALSRAGEPN
-386 LRRRWRRMAL
+386 RTRWRRMAL

-429 RYLSSYMI
+429 RYLSSYLI
-437 PLAGLSLA
+437 ALAGLSLA
-445 MASEALGPVLRRNG
+445 LASETLGPVLRRSG
-459 QSVELLALTLM
+459 QSVELLALAAVM
-470 LLAANPETLLERAVI
+470 LVANPGTLLERAVI

-499 TAAPPEMAQMLD
+499 AAAPPEAAQMLD
-511 AQTDLVYFVSQNDQ
+511 AQTDRVYLVSQNDE

-533 FEWVPL
+533 FEWAPL
-539 RFQAR
+539 RLQAR
-544 GEGWWLMPS
+544 ADGWWLMPS
-553 KQAVEQTGDW
+553 EQAVEQTGDW
-563 YAQTFSTIKTPQEWA
+563 YARTFSTVKTPQEWA
-578 DELMEGGYTHVYLDQ
+578 DELIEGGYTHVYLDRI
-593 VDQAFAAAY
+593 DPAFAAAY
-602 AGLFQSPGEIAAD
+602 AGLFQSPEEIEAD
-615 RLFDVTVKD
+615 TLFEVAVGD
-624 GGVTL
+624 GGATL
-629 VRAET
+629 VRA
-634 GGEAA
+634 
-639 RLADGVMWPDCKG
+639 DGQ
-652 SMTALRK
+652 

>member
-59 LCALSLALLAVR
+59 LCALALALVAVR

-89 VVMLAAFVWA
+89 AVMFAAFVWV
-99 LLSFRAHML
+99 LLSFRTHML

-231 AWFFTPRDQ
+231 AWFFTPRDR

-249 LFLLPL
+249 LFLLLL

-359 VIQLSLLLW
+359 VIQLSLLIW

-373 ALAALALGRADAA
+373 VLAALALGRADAA

-437 PLAGLSLA
+437 ALAGLSLA
-445 MASEALGPVLRRNG
+445 LASETLGPALRRNR

-485 TREWDEAVYESRMS
+485 TRERDEAVYESRMS

-602 AGLFQSPGEIAAD
+602 AGLFQSPEEIAAD
-615 RLFDVTVKD
+615 RLFEVTVKD

-629 VRAET
+629 VRA
-634 GGEAA
+634 
-639 RLADGVMWPDCKG
+639 DGQ
-652 SMTALRK
+652 

>member
-30 PLSVALIVGVQYAFG
+30 PLSVVLIVGVQYAFG
-45 LFGWLSAGFYAALA
+45 LFGWLSAGFYAVLA

-71 LLRGGMGD
+71 LLHGGLGD

-183 RAQRWKRWGS
+183 RAQRWKCWGS

-231 AWFFTPRDQ
+231 AWFFTPRDR

-285 RVRAFGAL
+285 RVRDAGCL
-293 AAAAMAGGLSWKA
+293 AAAALAGGLSWKA
-306 FLAVHQTRRVWTL
+306 FLAVHQTQRVWSL

-359 VIQLSLLLW
+359 VIQLSLLIW

-373 ALAALALGRADAA
+373 VLAALALGRADAA

-437 PLAGLSLA
+437 ALAGLSLA
-445 MASEALGPVLRRNG
+445 LASETLGPALRRNR

-544 GEGWWLMPS
+544 GDGWWLMPS
-553 KQAVEQTGDW
+553 EQAVEQTGDW
-563 YAQTFSTIKTPQEWA
+563 YAQTFSTVKTPQEWA

-602 AGLFQSPGEIAAD
+602 AGLFQSPEEIAAD
-615 RLFDVTVKD
+615 RLFEVTVKD

>member
-172 VMILAF
+172 IMILAF

-231 AWFFTPRDQ
+231 AWFFTPRDR

-285 RVRAFGAL
+285 RVRDAGCL
-293 AAAAMAGGLSWKA
+293 AAAALAGGLSWKA
-306 FLAVHQTRRVWTL
+306 FLAVHQTQRVWSL

-359 VIQLSLLLW
+359 VIQLSLLIW

-373 ALAALALGRADAA
+373 VLAALALGRADAA

-437 PLAGLSLA
+437 ALAGLSLA
-445 MASEALGPVLRRNG
+445 LASETLGPALRRNR

-544 GEGWWLMPS
+544 GDGWWLMPS
-553 KQAVEQTGDW
+553 EQAVEQTGDW
-563 YAQTFSTIKTPQEWA
+563 YAQTFSTVKTPQEWA

-602 AGLFQSPGEIAAD
+602 AGLFQSPEEIAAD
-615 RLFDVTVKD
+615 RLFEVTVKD

>member
-1 MSTLVVMASVF
+1 MSTLVVLASVF

-23 RRLEEIL
+23 RRLEEAL
-30 PLSVALIVGVQYAFG
+30 PLSVVLIVGVQYAFG

-59 LCALSLALLAVR
+59 LSVLALVLVAVR
-71 LLRGGMGD
+71 LLRGGLGD

-172 VMILAF
+172 IMILAF

-220 VLGCVFFHALY
+220 ALGCVFFHALY
-231 AWFFTPRDQ
+231 AWFFTPRDR

-266 ALAIMAV
+266 ALAVMAA
-273 DLIGERNRSGLR
+273 DLAGERR
-285 RVRAFGAL
+285 RAGPRHGRAFGAL

-345 FFSLTDA
+345 FLSLTDA
-352 GLFGQGG
+352 ELFGQGG
-359 VIQLSLLLW
+359 VLRLSLLLW

-373 ALAALALGRADAA
+373 VLAALALSRAGEPN
-386 LRRRWRRMAL
+386 RTRWRRMAL

-429 RYLSSYMI
+429 RYLSSYLI
-437 PLAGLSLA
+437 ALAGLSLA
-445 MASEALGPVLRRNG
+445 LASETLGPVLRRNR

-470 LLAANPETLLERAVI
+470 LLVANPGTLLERAVI

-499 TAAPPEMAQMLD
+499 AAAPPEAAQMLD
-511 AQTDLVYFVSQNDQ
+511 AQTDRVYLVSQNDE

-533 FEWVPL
+533 FEWAPL
-539 RFQAR
+539 RLQAR
-544 GEGWWLMPS
+544 ADGWWLMPS
-553 KQAVEQTGDW
+553 EQAVEQTGDW
-563 YAQTFSTIKTPQEWA
+563 YARTFSTVKTPQEWA
-578 DELMEGGYTHVYLDQ
+578 DELIEGGYTHVYLDRI
-593 VDQAFAAAY
+593 DPAFAAAY
-602 AGLFQSPGEIAAD
+602 AGLFQSPEEIEAD
-615 RLFDVTVKD
+615 TLFEVAVGD
-624 GGVTL
+624 GGATL
-629 VRAET
+629 VRA
-634 GGEAA
+634 
-639 RLADGVMWPDCKG
+639 DGQ
-652 SMTALRK
+652 

>member
-1 MSTLVVMASVF
+1 MSTLVVLASVF

-23 RRLEEIL
+23 RRLEEAL
-30 PLSVALIVGVQYAFG
+30 PLSVVLIVGVQYAFG

-59 LCALSLALLAVR
+59 LSVLALVLVAVR
-71 LLRGGMGD
+71 LLRGGLGD

-172 VMILAF
+172 IMILAF

-231 AWFFTPRDQ
+231 AWFFTPRDR

-266 ALAIMAV
+266 ALAVMAA
-273 DLIGERNRSGLR
+273 DLAGERR
-285 RVRAFGAL
+285 RAGPRHGRAFGAL

-319 SAGFTEILDVLLGR
+319 SAGFTEILDVLLGN

-345 FFSLTDA
+345 
-352 GLFGQGG
+352 
-359 VIQLSLLLW
+359 
-368 LLLLG
+368 
-373 ALAALALGRADAA
+373 
-386 LRRRWRRMAL
+386 
-396 WLLAGLGAYL
+396 
-406 LSLLYTFLFLFR
+406 
-418 NYEGES
+418 
-424 LFSFA
+424 
-429 RYLSSYMI
+429 SS
-437 PLAGLSLA
+437 A
-445 MASEALGPVLRRNG
+445 
-459 QSVELLALTLM
+459 
-470 LLAANPETLLERAVI
+470 
-485 TREWDEAVYESRMS
+485 
-499 TAAPPEMAQMLD
+499 
-511 AQTDLVYFVSQNDQ
+511 
-525 GHRYFLRA
+525 
-533 FEWVPL
+533 
-539 RFQAR
+539 
-544 GEGWWLMPS
+544 
-553 KQAVEQTGDW
+553 
-563 YAQTFSTIKTPQEWA
+563 
-578 DELMEGGYTHVYLDQ
+578 
-593 VDQAFAAAY
+593 
-602 AGLFQSPGEIAAD
+602 
-615 RLFDVTVKD
+615 
-624 GGVTL
+624 
-629 VRAET
+629 
-634 GGEAA
+634 
-639 RLADGVMWPDCKG
+639 
-652 SMTALRK
+652 

>member
-1 MSTLVVMASVF
+1 MSTLVAMASVF

-45 LFGWLSAGFYAALA
+45 LFGWLSAGFYAVLA

-71 LLRGGMGD
+71 LLCGGLGE

-183 RAQRWKRWGS
+183 RAQRWKCWGS

-231 AWFFTPRDQ
+231 AWFFTPRDR

-285 RVRAFGAL
+285 RVRDAGCL
-293 AAAAMAGGLSWKA
+293 AAAALAGGLSWKA
-306 FLAVHQTRRVWTL
+306 FLAVHQTQRVWSL

-352 GLFGQGG
+352 GLFRQGG
-359 VIQLSLLLW
+359 VIQLSLLIW

-437 PLAGLSLA
+437 ALAGLSLA
-445 MASEALGPVLRRNG
+445 LASETLGPALRRNG
-459 QSVELLALTLM
+459 QSVELLALAAM
-470 LLAANPETLLERAVI
+470 MLAANPETLLERAVI

-544 GEGWWLMPS
+544 GDGWWLMPS
-553 KQAVEQTGDW
+553 EQAVEQTGDW
-563 YAQTFSTIKTPQEWA
+563 YAQTFSTVKTPQEWA

-602 AGLFQSPGEIAAD
+602 AGLFQSPEEIAAD
-615 RLFDVTVKD
+615 RLFEVTVKD

-629 VRAET
+629 VRA
-634 GGEAA
+634 
-639 RLADGVMWPDCKG
+639 DGQ
-652 SMTALRK
+652 